1 MASPRKNAPNV
12 TRERILRQTPR
23 PRISLASLSRRE
35 HVDPSLELCGGMTD
49 AVKVKNRFQHSQ
61 HNVLCYSNSIYS
73 SQNVNMHQQHSNS
86 TLTRPEGNNYYPEHK
101 YTATV
106 APTNYNA
113 LAVDKASSRF
123 DICGRCHADTIVY
136 EHSVKKCQTCG
147 QFSLLKQPHISTSL
161 YSEDWC
167 NASTSSP
174 KKHLVDGN
182 LYQNRPGK
190 NGSDVKQRARC
201 ARKPTKP
208 KNKSKICLTIS
219 SDEDEDNESQKEIEK
234 SASSTNVK
242 KEERSK
248 PHTDENDESKGA
260 QSYRIPK
267 LSDRMKLQGG
277 RESENQSTDASPGL
291 AIVRPSCLTTTEEG
305 FELTVWHV
313 QLGSLAGKGMTPLT
327 LRNNVLRIEVECSF
341 EVLEANKKKRMS
353 ERYKLALSS
362 VEVSKIIVSYD
373 TGIFMISVIPSKRY
387 SDIIN
392 EALSK
397 CIIDAGSKR
406 SIEQQIIFIVSST
419 KDDFKRTLEKTLPHL
434 QRIAPVSS
442 HLSDGIKS
450 VLSSITGQE
459 MPQYVTRSSIA
470 AVESDQLVKD
480 LKTLFVYPPPPKKGG
495 IALKKVDVDC
505 LLPGIYLNDIII
517 DFYLKYLYEEIL
529 SEEQRAR
536 TYIFNSYFYT
546 CLSKRAFGDSRRN
559 ESPME
564 RMHAQVRKWTRDID
578 IFKRDFIIIPINEH
592 AHWFLVVI
600 CFPSRVEQDESTNLN
615 ESIEGTGS
623 DVTDEVVAES
633 KKEEK
638 GIAEEIES
646 LKTEK
651 SPALIDEKCQV
662 LDAVVPMDVD
672 KDSADLEKKE
682 SKDKFLQPEEPYI
695 LKNGKGEEDQKEGKG
710 ILNKSVGTDSN
721 SSDDKLQA
729 RVYEQPCIL
738 LFDSLVSGGR
748 SRVFSNLRHYLT
760 MEWKEKRLGLGPE
773 KCFTKN
779 NLKGSF
785 PKIPLQ
791 NNDCDCGV
799 YILQFV
805 ESFFQQ
811 PILNYKFPIKKKDW
825 FTKADVD
832 SKRENIMK
840 IISNLEEKY
849 SSSN

>member
-1 MASPRKNAPNV
+1 MTSPKKNAPNV

-23 PRISLASLSRRE
+23 PRASLASLSRRE
-35 HVDPSLELCGGMTD
+35 QIDPSLELCGEMRD

-61 HNVLCYSNSIYS
+61 NNVLCYSNSIYS
-73 SQNVNMHQQHSNS
+73 SQNVDMPQHSNP
-86 TLTRPEGNNYYPEHK
+86 TLARPDGNNCQPEHK

-106 APTNYNA
+106 IPTNYTA
-113 LAVDKASSRF
+113 LPVDKSSSRF

-136 EHSVKKCQTCG
+136 DHNVKKCQTCG
-147 QFSLLKQPHISTSL
+147 QFSLLKQPHNTSS
-161 YSEDWC
+161 YSEHWY

-174 KKHLVDGN
+174 KKQLVDGN
-182 LYQNRPGK
+182 LYQNIPGK
-190 NGSDVKQRARC
+190 NGTDVKQRAKR

-208 KNKSKICLTIS
+208 KTKSKVCLTIS
-219 SDEDEDNESQKEIEK
+219 SDEEEDNECQKDVEK
-234 SASSTNVK
+234 SSSSASVE
-242 KEERSK
+242 KEDGSK
-248 PHTDENDESKGA
+248 PNTDRNDESKEA

-277 RESENQSTDASPGL
+277 RESESQSIDASPGL
-291 AIVRPSCLTTTEEG
+291 AIVRPSCLTTVGAE
-305 FELTVWHV
+305 FELIVWHV

-327 LRNNVLRIEVECSF
+327 LHNNVLRIEVECSF

-362 VEVSKIIVSYD
+362 VEVSRIIVSYD
-373 TGIFMISVIPSKRY
+373 TDIFVICVVPSKRY

-397 CIIDAGSKR
+397 CIIDARSKR
-406 SIEQQIIFIVSST
+406 AIEQQIIFIVSST
-419 KDDFKRTLEKTLPHL
+419 RDVFKRTLEKTLPHL
-434 QRIAPVSS
+434 QRIAPVSIN
-442 HLSDGIKS
+442 LNDGIKS
-450 VLSSITGQE
+450 VLCSITGEE
-459 MPQYVTRSSIA
+459 MPHYVTRSSTA
-470 AVESDQLVKD
+470 AVESDQLAKD
-480 LKTLFVYPPPPKKGG
+480 LKTLFVYPPPPRKGG

-517 DFYLKYLYEEIL
+517 DFYLKYLYEEVL

-578 IFKRDFIIIPINEH
+578 IFNRDFIIIPINEH
-592 AHWFLVVI
+592 AHWFLVII
-600 CFPSRVEQDESTNLN
+600 CFPSRVERDDSMNAN

-623 DVTDEVVAES
+623 DVTDEVVAEV
-633 KKEEK
+633 KKDKKDIVDERK
-638 GIAEEIES
+638 S
-646 LKTEK
+646 CKTER
-651 SPALIDEKCQV
+651 SPDLINDKCQV
-662 LDAVVPMDVD
+662 LDAPLPMDVD
-672 KDSADLEKKE
+672 KDSTDLSEKE
-682 SKDKFLQPEEPYI
+682 SKDKYLQAGEPYT
-695 LKNGKGEEDQKEGKG
+695 LESGQGEEDQKEDQD
-710 ILNKSVGTDSN
+710 IFNKSIGTDSN
-721 SSDDKLQA
+721 LSDDKLQA

-760 MEWKEKRLGLGPE
+760 MEWKEKRKGLGPE

-791 NNDCDCGV
+791 HNDCDCGV

-805 ESFFQQ
+805 ESFFLQ
-811 PILNYKFPIKKKDW
+811 PILNFKFPIKKKDW
-825 FTKADVD
+825 FAKADVD

-840 IISNLEEKY
+840 IISNLEEKF
-849 SSSN
+849 SASN